1 MDIGLTTLSEKDIA
15 KYVGAMQALLER
27 TSVLVMEDRSR
38 SKTEIAGTRR
48 RFVSTVSTAP
58 QRQARDIRFLQRLQA
73 IHPDDTLLT
82 PEEHA
87 LVYKLRR
94 GMAVGQAVADIFA
107 RQTELEKLQQENRA
121 GALSGEAAQRFHAL
135 QNTSS
140 FVASFTAARFLL
152 DALPANGE
160 NQSDQPEPILQFD
173 TVRDALKGLVATLD
187 EALDGADSDAAMTSN
202 ARASAQNFLEALSER
217 AQRFDEISIFEA
229 MHIRLDADDFT
240 LDGLETGPSK
250 ASKPLT
256 MSFKKTHE
264 VVGNHIA
271 KYQAV
276 KLSKML
282 MAYDFD
288 KQMNPFVELG
298 GFIFTFIGDGFPG
311 TGKTTLIQMIAGLM
325 NDYAQ
330 IGGYRFHYQNF
341 GVDRISS
348 YQGKSGQNCRAF
360 VEAVLDPRTIGFGT
374 VDDIDQVAAKRSD
387 ANNTSAGQ
395 QEITAVLMD
404 AFSGANTVVRGNCSF
419 GMFSNYPEMVDDALR
434 QRAGARWL
442 VDGPQS
448 REDYVD
454 IFTLL
459 LGKNHSLEL
468 GDHELYANQN
478 IQRAAK
484 EAYGDLMVPEEEGLK
499 QVFDH
504 IISVNGTPETMA
516 DIGRYLHAIK
526 EAQPRFTGRA
536 IKNVTD
542 AIKMRAFDVELPDE
556 WFEAPEGF
564 MHRPYDEKLAMI
576 KELQSPIT
584 MEMVMQ
590 EINRYASS
598 EFRYSDKSDEAATE
612 KILREQRVR
621 ERAQLEME
629 QLKRDGKWSA

>member
-1 MDIGLTTLSEKDIA
+1 MDIGLTTLSENDIA
-15 KYVGAMQALLER
+15 GHIGTMQAMLER
-27 TSVLVMEDRSR
+27 ASIVVTEDRSR
-38 SKTEIAGTRR
+38 SATELAGTRR
-48 RFVSTVSTAP
+48 RFVSTISTAP
-58 QRQARDIRFLQRLQA
+58 QRQARDIRFLHRLQA

-87 LVYKLRR
+87 LAYKLRR
-94 GMAVGQAVADIFA
+94 GMAVGHAVADVFA
-107 RQTELEKLQQENRA
+107 RQTELEKLQQQNRA
-121 GALSGEAAQRFHAL
+121 GALSGEAAQRFHNL
-135 QNTSS
+135 QNTAA
-140 FVASFTAARFLL
+140 FVAAFTAARFLL

-160 NQSDQPEPILQFD
+160 SQSDQPDPILQFD
-173 TVRDALKGLVATLD
+173 TVRDALKGFVATLD
-187 EALDGADSDAAMTSN
+187 EALEGADSDAAMTSR
-202 ARASAQNFLEALSER
+202 ARAAAQHYLQALSAR
-217 AQRFDEISIFEA
+217 ARRFDEIGTFEA

-250 ASKPLT
+250 ATKPLT
-256 MSFKKTHE
+256 MSFKKPHE

-271 KYQAV
+271 KHQAV

-282 MAYDFD
+282 MAYDFEH
-288 KQMNPFVELG
+288 QMNPFVELG

-325 NDYAQ
+325 HEYSL

-341 GVDRISS
+341 GVDQISS

-360 VEAVLDPRTIGFGT
+360 IDAVLEPRSIGFGT
-374 VDDIDQVAAKRSD
+374 IDDIDQVAAKRSD
-387 ANNTSAGQ
+387 SNNTSAGQ

-459 LGKNHSLEL
+459 LGGNHNLQL
-468 GDHELYANQN
+468 GEHELYANQN
-478 IQRAAK
+478 IQRAAT
-484 EAYGDLMVPEEEGLK
+484 EAYGDLLVPQEEGLK

-504 IISVNGTPETMA
+504 VIAVNGTPQTLA
-516 DIGRYLHAIK
+516 DVGRYLHAIK
-526 EAQPRFTGRA
+526 QAQPRFTGRA

-556 WFEAPEGF
+556 WFETPEQF
-564 MHRPYDEKLAMI
+564 MHRSYDEKLAMI
-576 KELQSPIT
+576 KDLQSPIT
-584 MEMVMQ
+584 MEMVLQ
-590 EINRYASS
+590 EINRYAAS

-621 ERAQLEME
+621 ERAAREME
-629 QLKRDGKWSA
+629 QLKRDGQWNA

>member
-15 KYVGAMQALLER
+15 KHVSTMQALLER

-38 SKTEIAGTRR
+38 SNTEIAGTRR

-58 QRQARDIRFLQRLQA
+58 QRQARDIRFLHRLQA

-87 LVYKLRR
+87 LAYKLRR
-94 GMAVGQAVADIFA
+94 GMAVGHAVADVFA

-121 GALSGEAAQRFHAL
+121 GALSGEAAQRFHKL
-135 QNTSS
+135 QNSAA
-140 FVASFTAARFLL
+140 FVAAFTAARFLL

-160 NQSDQPEPILQFD
+160 SQSDQPDPILQFD

-187 EALDGADSDAAMTSN
+187 DALDGADSDAVMTSR
-202 ARASAQNFLEALSER
+202 ARASAQNFLQALSGR
-217 AQRFDEISIFEA
+217 AQRFDQIGVFEA

-250 ASKPLT
+250 AGKPLT
-256 MSFKKTHE
+256 MTFKKPHE

-341 GVDRISS
+341 GVDQISS

-360 VEAVLDPRTIGFGT
+360 VDAVLDPRSIGFGT

-478 IQRAAK
+478 IQRAAQ

-504 IISVNGTPETMA
+504 IISVNGKPETMA
-516 DIGRYLHAIK
+516 DVGRYLHAIK

-542 AIKMRAFDVELPDE
+542 AIKMRAFDVELPDD
-556 WFEAPEGF
+556 WFETPDQF
-564 MHRPYDEKLAMI
+564 MHRPYDEKLSMI

-584 MEMVMQ
+584 MDMVLQ
-590 EINRYASS
+590 EINRYAAS
-598 EFRYSDKSDEAATE
+598 EFRYSDKSDEAATQ
-612 KILREQRVR
+612 KILRDQRVR
-621 ERAQLEME
+621 ERAAREME

>member
-1 MDIGLTTLSEKDIA
+1 MDIGLTTLSENDIA
-15 KYVGAMQALLER
+15 GHIGTMQAMLER
-27 TSVLVMEDRSR
+27 ASIVVTEDRSR
-38 SKTEIAGTRR
+38 SATELAGTRR
-48 RFVSTVSTAP
+48 RFVSTISTAP
-58 QRQARDIRFLQRLQA
+58 QRQARDIRFLHRLQA

-87 LVYKLRR
+87 LAYKLRR
-94 GMAVGQAVADIFA
+94 GMAVGHAVADVFA
-107 RQTELEKLQQENRA
+107 RQTELEKLQQQNRA
-121 GALSGEAAQRFHAL
+121 GALSGEAAQRFHNL
-135 QNTSS
+135 QNTAA
-140 FVASFTAARFLL
+140 FVAAFTAARFLL

-160 NQSDQPEPILQFD
+160 SQSDQPDPILQFD
-173 TVRDALKGLVATLD
+173 TVRDALKGFVATLD
-187 EALDGADSDAAMTSN
+187 EALEGADSDAAMTSR
-202 ARASAQNFLEALSER
+202 ARAAAQHYLQALSAR
-217 AQRFDEISIFEA
+217 ARRFDEIGTFEA

-250 ASKPLT
+250 ATKPLT
-256 MSFKKTHE
+256 MSFKKPHE

-271 KYQAV
+271 KHQAV

-282 MAYDFD
+282 MAYDFEH
-288 KQMNPFVELG
+288 QMNPFVELG

-311 TGKTTLIQMIAGLM
+311 TGKTTLIKMIAGLM
-325 NDYAQ
+325 HEYSL

-341 GVDRISS
+341 GVDQISS

-360 VEAVLDPRTIGFGT
+360 IDAVLEPRSIGFGT
-374 VDDIDQVAAKRSD
+374 IDDIDQVAAKRSD
-387 ANNTSAGQ
+387 SNNTSAGQ

-459 LGKNHSLEL
+459 LGGNHNLQL
-468 GDHELYANQN
+468 GEHELYANQN
-478 IQRAAK
+478 IQRAAT
-484 EAYGDLMVPEEEGLK
+484 EAYGDLLVPQEEGLK

-504 IISVNGTPETMA
+504 VIAVNGTPQTLA
-516 DIGRYLHAIK
+516 DVGRYLHAIK
-526 EAQPRFTGRA
+526 QAQPRFTGRA

-556 WFEAPEGF
+556 WFETPEQF
-564 MHRPYDEKLAMI
+564 MHRSYDEKLAMI
-576 KELQSPIT
+576 KDLQSPIT
-584 MEMVMQ
+584 MEMVLQ
-590 EINRYASS
+590 EINRYAAS

-621 ERAQLEME
+621 ERAAREME
-629 QLKRDGKWSA
+629 QLKRDGQWNA